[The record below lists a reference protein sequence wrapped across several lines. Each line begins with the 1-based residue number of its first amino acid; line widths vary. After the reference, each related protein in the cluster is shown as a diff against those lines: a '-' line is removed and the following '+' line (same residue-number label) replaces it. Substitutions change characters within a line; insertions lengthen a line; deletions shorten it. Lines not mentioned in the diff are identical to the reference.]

1 MMEARFDDMEN
12 QMMNVQA
19 ALEGNSQS
27 GLFKQPTFT
36 GMRNEDINQWLAKFE
51 RLAKFYNWNEAKKL
65 NALIFNLGGPALA
78 WFETLPEE
86 EKNNLNAVVL
96 GLKNRFGA
104 TNLEFIFRQELNA
117 RKQGSTESL
126 MLYTEDI
133 IRKCQRLSLSDKEMM
148 NIFINGLSHELKT
161 HVILNQPT
169 SFAEAENLAR
179 LKDAVSLPNASGIF
193 TATNPPQN
201 NERRIKELEG
211 QVNLLISSLATKNKT
226 EPVNLVYHD
235 NPEFQM
241 TDQPKQDLHKMV
253 AALQLE
259 NQRLRN
265 NQRPQPQFQEGVRGR
280 NLRTT
285 DGQPICNNCFRVGH
299 ISRYCNSRQ
308 PQQSPSS
315 FRQPFR
321 SQNQPNFQGDNFRN
335 QPHTQQPNFRNNGYQ
350 NNQNSQ
356 RFQNRLPH
364 SYLPRGQS
372 NQFPAQRQPFDNQR
386 AQYNLNGMG
395 SSTWGN

>member
-1 MMEARFDDMEN
+1 MEARFDDMEN

-117 RKQGSTESL
+117 RKQGSNESL
-126 MLYTEDI
+126 MMYTEDI

-161 HVILNQPT
+161 YVILNQPT
-169 SFAEAENLAR
+169 SFAEAENFAR
-179 LKDAVSLPNASGIF
+179 LKDAVSVPNASGTF
-193 TATNPPQN
+193 TSTNHPQSD
-201 NERRIKELEG
+201 EKRIRELEG
-211 QVNLLISSLATKNKT
+211 QVNLLMSSLVDKNKTSGFKT
-226 EPVNLVYHD
+226 EPVNLVSYERPEMKD
-235 NPEFQM
+235 NLQNVSELHQIIASLKVENERLANQM
-241 TDQPKQDLHKMV
+241 
-253 AALQLE
+253 
-259 NQRLRN
+259 RN
-265 NQRPQPQFQEGVRGR
+265 RPQPQFQEGVRGR

-299 ISRYCNSRQ
+299 VSRYCNSRQ

-315 FRQPFR
+315 FRQPR
-321 SQNQPNFQGDNFRN
+321 YQNTNFGYRPQFEDQYVSNGQPN
-335 QPHTQQPNFRNNGYQ
+335 
-350 NNQNSQ
+350 
-356 RFQNRLPH
+356 
-364 SYLPRGQS
+364 
-372 NQFPAQRQPFDNQR
+372 RQ
-386 AQYNLNGMG
+386 NLNGVG